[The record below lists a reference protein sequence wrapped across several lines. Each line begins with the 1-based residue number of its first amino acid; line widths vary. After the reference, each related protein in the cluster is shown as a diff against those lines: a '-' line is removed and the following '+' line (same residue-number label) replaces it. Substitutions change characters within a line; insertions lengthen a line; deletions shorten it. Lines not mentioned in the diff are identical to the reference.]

1 MAHTNSNLPARCIAE
16 ALATGILCFVGAGSV
31 VADAAFG
38 NGGLVVVALA
48 NGLVLAALVSATL
61 NVSGAHI
68 NPAVTLVMLVTRR
81 IGLRAAAAY
90 IAAQLAGAAAG
101 GGALLVLFQGVPGGG
116 DAIAVTALG
125 ATLPGAGVSA
135 GTALLAEAAITFILV
150 FVIFGTAVDSRAPA
164 VGGFGIGVAVAA
176 NILLCGPISGASM
189 NPARSFGPALAGG
202 VWTAHWVYW
211 AGPLIGAL
219 LAGLLYHH
227 VILGAQDARSSSAAA
242 SARPPAD
249 R

>member
-1 MAHTNSNLPARCIAE
+1 MAYANTNLPARCVAE

-38 NGGLVVVALA
+38 NGGLPVVALA

-68 NPAVTLVMLVTRR
+68 NPAVTAIMLVTRR
-81 IGLRAAAAY
+81 IAAGDAAAY
-90 IAAQLAGAAAG
+90 IAAQLAGAAAA
-101 GGALLVLFQGVPGGG
+101 GGAMLALFHDVPGG
-116 DAIAVTALG
+116 AAAVAATGLG
-125 ATLPGAGVSA
+125 ATLPAAGVST

-150 FVIFGTAVDSRAPA
+150 FVIFGTVVDKRAPA
-164 VGGFGIGVAVAA
+164 VGGFGIGAAVAA
-176 NILLCGPISGASM
+176 NILLCGPLSGASM

-211 AGPLIGAL
+211 VGPLIGAL

-227 VILGAQDARSSSAAA
+227 VILRAQETRPTPAAA
-242 SARPPAD
+242 SASAPAG